1 MPCTWEPRIHNVVEF
16 GNREVSM
23 RLQITKWGNSLAV
36 RLPTEYLQVAGLK
49 EGDELD
55 AEVSPS
61 GEILLMPPQKF
72 DKTAFL
78 NRLGRLRAALPMT
91 TSTVDELRRAERY

>member
-1 MPCTWEPRIHNVVEF
+1 
-16 GNREVSM
+16 M
-23 RLQITKWGNSLAV
+23 RLQLTKWGNSLAV
-36 RLPTEYLQVAGLK
+36 SLPTEYLKVAGLK

-55 AEVSPS
+55 AEVLPL
-61 GEILLMPPQKF
+61 GEIRLMPPQKF